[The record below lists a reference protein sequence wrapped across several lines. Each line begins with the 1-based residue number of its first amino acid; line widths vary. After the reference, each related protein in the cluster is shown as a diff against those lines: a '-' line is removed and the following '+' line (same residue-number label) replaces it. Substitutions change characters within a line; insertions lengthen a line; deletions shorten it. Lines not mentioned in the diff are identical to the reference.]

1 MEWFKSLSDWVA
13 LLANTFTIVAS
24 GIAIY
29 LFVAKRGAI
38 SDAFSLLMNWS
49 FQTTLADLRAKLERL
64 NEYNAN
70 QETDIPEIKNIL
82 HEVAGQIRGNARL
95 VAAAPN
101 LASRLENLA
110 NAKRLTEPL
119 KRSMVSETREVLR
132 NIEVNSV
139 VANSGEGN
147 V

>member
-1 MEWFKSLSDWVA
+1 MEWFKHLSDWVSLA
-13 LLANTFTIVAS
+13 ANTVTIVAS

-29 LFVAKRGAI
+29 IFVAKRGPI
-38 SDAFSLLMNWS
+38 SNALALLMNWS

-70 QETDIPEIKNIL
+70 EDADLPEIRNIL

-95 VAAAPN
+95 VATAPN
-101 LASRLENLA
+101 LSIRLENLA
-110 NAKRLTEPL
+110 NAKRLTEPQ

-139 VANSGEGN
+139 ATKSGEGH